1 MATISPL
8 PVTKPK
14 RSYILASVATG
25 AFLSTFDG
33 GVVNVGLPRMA
44 VEFKV
49 SLSMIQWV
57 PSGYLLTMSALLLI
71 FGTLADMFGR
81 KKIYN
86 GGFAL
91 VAIFSLLCIL
101 TNNVYLLILTR
112 VLQGVG
118 GAHSTGE
125 AGDSITPDEGRDTA
139 CLH

>member
-1 MATISPL
+1 MAIISPL
-8 PVTKPK
+8 PSAKQK

-44 VEFKV
+44 AEFNV
-49 SLSMIQWV
+49 SLSMIQWI
-57 PSGYLLTMSALLLI
+57 PSVYLLTMSALLLI

-81 KKIYN
+81 KRIYN

-91 VAIFSLLCIL
+91 VAIFSLLCIM
-101 TNNVYLLILTR
+101 TDNVYLLIFTR

-118 GAHSTGE
+118 GGYDHG
-125 AGDSITPDEGRDTA
+125 
-139 CLH
+139 